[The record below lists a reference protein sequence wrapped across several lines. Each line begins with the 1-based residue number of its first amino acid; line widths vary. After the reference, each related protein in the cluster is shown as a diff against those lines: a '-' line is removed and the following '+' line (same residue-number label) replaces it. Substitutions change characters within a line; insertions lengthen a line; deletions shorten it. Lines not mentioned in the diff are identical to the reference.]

1 MSGTRQSGFCI
12 ILAAC
17 AAFSFYPAQRDAKS
31 HLHDGFGP
39 ALQRALHS
47 SLDRFRELEGAR
59 IENRKRD
66 YFFESKIYLPEAK
79 YCRIFNHRGWTVF
92 CCEWRDRGY
101 SSSKARYQNLI
112 GNTESALGP
121 EWTKNLKAG
130 KRQEALFTAEGK
142 PTVQV
147 MLDSEPLETYVL
159 ILPPNGSKGG
169 FVGRIPTM
177 EEFVHP

>member
-1 MSGTRQSGFCI
+1 LPAI
-12 ILAAC
+12 AAVNSLPHC
-17 AAFSFYPAQRDAKS
+17 YPDRY
-31 HLHDGFGP
+31 
-39 ALQRALHS
+39 
-47 SLDRFRELEGAR
+47 SL
-59 IENRKRD
+59 N
-66 YFFESKIYLPEAK
+66 
-79 YCRIFNHRGWTVF
+79 C
-92 CCEWRDRGY
+92 
-101 SSSKARYQNLI
+101 YQNLI

-147 MLDSEPLETYVL
+147 MLDSAPLETYVL
-159 ILPPNGSKGG
+159 ILPPDAPKGG